1 MDARDLGIKLEVFSA
16 IALFYLGPVIATLA
30 SQWSTRRVFAKEDVT
45 ELQDGLK
52 AGLWCNLIGGCC
64 PASVA
69 IVYSLP
75 QNIASGVPSP
85 LYVFLLV
92 LPLFLAPFG
101 AFLILRDGRG
111 WVRIVGPVVSV
122 VVMVTAAFTFFGG
135 MVAA

>member
-30 SQWSTRRVFAKEDVT
+30 SQWSTRRAFAKEDVT
-45 ELQDGLK
+45 KLEDGLK

-75 QNIASGVPSP
+75 NNIAFGVPRP
-85 LYVFLLV
+85 LCVFLLV
-92 LPLFLAPFG
+92 LPLILAPFG
-101 AFLILRDGRG
+101 AFLILRHGRG

>member
-1 MDARDLGIKLEVFSA
+1 MDARNLGIKLEVFSA
-16 IALFYLGPVIATLA
+16 IALFYLCPVIATLA
-30 SQWSTRRVFAKEDVT
+30 SQWSTRRAFAKEYGT
-45 ELQDGLK
+45 KLEDGLK
-52 AGLWCNLIGGCC
+52 AGLRFNLIGGCC

-69 IVYSLP
+69 ILYSLP
-75 QNIASGVPSP
+75 NDIAFGVPRP
-85 LYVFLLV
+85 LCVFLLV